1 MSATESTEPLAV
13 ALSRVIE
20 TAKSRMSGD
29 EEAMKQVNYAVDVL
43 AEYLDK
49 TKDEGRSR
57 QWVMRAVVINNGHL
71 PQDDFDRLRNSFDEE
86 FIDVQNFHDGMIV
99 YTGEDVDSIDEDY
112 PEDLQNCVR
121 WAIEQGF
128 THVRFDPDGEVIPEL
143 TDYGW

>member
-1 MSATESTEPLAV
+1 MSATESIEDQLAA
-13 ALSRVIE
+13 ALRILLAQAHRYKIPAEHPEMIDATS
-20 TAKSRMSGD
+20 AL
-29 EEAMKQVNYAVDVL
+29 EAYNAALQERPAD
-43 AEYLDK
+43 
-49 TKDEGRSR
+49 R
-57 QWVMRAVVINNGHL
+57 QWVMRAVVICNAHL
-71 PQDDFDRLRNSFDEE
+71 PQDVFDRLRNSFDEE